1 MAEDIDRYREQYAAE
16 LRGEADRYA
25 ARTRPA
31 EEAEASI
38 GDRSR
43 PPGERVAAIAAASPG
58 AVLRPELM
66 DLFLGILRDRDDD
79 PAVRLAALA
88 ALQEN
93 SFAVADFGP
102 WAAAW
107 TEVLRDV
114 ATDDDRALRT
124 RALDLL
130 ALEGDEYAQ
139 RLLTDGL
146 RDPRRAL
153 VPAAKALRMIGYD
166 VHAEQYDLLRD
177 LAANAKQKAVRN
189 HALRLLAA
197 DASSKDMFAR
207 IAADRGE
214 DATARATAA
223 VALQGLAP
231 EEFAALARD
240 VVHDDDDDDRVR
252 ATVITALAHGPGDVD
267 AATGEKV
274 RALAEAPAPPRA
286 APAATRQLRTSA
298 KHFMRVTEPE

>member
-1 MAEDIDRYREQYAAE
+1 MGEIDRYREQYAKQ
-16 LRGEADRYA
+16 LRDDQARYA
-25 ARTRPA
+25 ARARPA
-31 EEAEASI
+31 EEAAASI
-38 GDRSR
+38 GDPAR
-43 PPGERVAAIAAASPG
+43 PAGERVAAIAAASPG
-58 AVLRPELM
+58 AIAQPGLM
-66 DLFLGILRDRDDD
+66 DMLLRILRDPEED
-79 PAVRLAALA
+79 PAVRTAALA

-93 SFAVADFGP
+93 SVAAAQFGP

-107 TEVLRDV
+107 TEALRDV
-114 ATDDDRALRT
+114 ATDEDRALRA
-124 RALDLL
+124 RALDIL

-153 VPAAKALRMIGYD
+153 VPPVKALRMIGYD
-166 VHAEQYDLLRD
+166 IHAEQYDLLRD
-177 LAANAKQKAVRN
+177 LAANARQKGVRN
-189 HALRLLAA
+189 QALRLLGA
-197 DASSKDMFAR
+197 DSASKDMFAR

-214 DATARATAA
+214 DPTARATAA

-231 EEFAALARD
+231 DDFAALARD
-240 VVHDDDDDDRVR
+240 VVDDDDDDDRVR

-267 AATGEKV
+267 AATGDKV

-286 APAATRQLRTSA
+286 APASARQLRTSA

>member
-1 MAEDIDRYREQYAAE
+1 MGDIDRYREQYAKE
-16 LRGEADRYA
+16 MRGDA
-25 ARTRPA
+25 ARHAARARPA
-31 EEAEASI
+31 EEAAASI
-38 GDRSR
+38 GDPAR
-43 PPGERVAAIAAASPG
+43 PADERVAAIAAASPG
-58 AVLRPELM
+58 AVARPGLIDLLLR
-66 DLFLGILRDRDDD
+66 ILRDTQED
-79 PAVRLAALA
+79 PAVRRAALS

-93 SFAVADFGP
+93 SFAAAEFGP
-102 WAAAW
+102 WAAPW
-107 TEVLRDV
+107 TEALRDV
-114 ATDDDRALRT
+114 ATDDDRALRA
-124 RALDLL
+124 RALDIL

-153 VPAAKALRMIGYD
+153 VPPAKALRMIGYD
-166 VHAEQYDLLRD
+166 VHAEQYELLRD

-189 HALRLLAA
+189 QALRLLAA
-197 DASSKDMFAR
+197 DGASKDMFAR
-207 IAADRGE
+207 IAADRDE

-231 EEFAALARD
+231 DEFAALARD
-240 VVHDDDDDDRVR
+240 VVQDDDDDDRVR

-267 AATGEKV
+267 HPTGEKV

-286 APAATRQLRTSA
+286 APASARQLRTSA